1 MYVYI
6 YIYIWVPIMGWM
18 TPNHIPCFD
27 PSTCE
32 KMIYFTSSDP
42 HHGILDF
49 RQLFRFQV
57 RNQTSLFAHLLLEF
71 GR

>member
-1 MYVYI
+1 MIIHIHMYV
-6 YIYIWVPIMGWM
+6 YIYIWVPIMGW
-18 TPNHIPCFD
+18 ID

-32 KMIYFTSSDP
+32 NMIYFTWSDP
-42 HHGILDF
+42 RHGILDF